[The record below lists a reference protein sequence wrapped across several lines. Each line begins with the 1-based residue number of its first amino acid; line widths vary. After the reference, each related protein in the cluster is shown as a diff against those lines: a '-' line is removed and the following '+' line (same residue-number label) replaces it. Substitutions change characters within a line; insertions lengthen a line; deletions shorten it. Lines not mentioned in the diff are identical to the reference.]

1 MRQGTFLTFVF
12 ITQAVLLTC
21 QSGERTFL
29 KKPNLYNLSK
39 KSQYLISVLAVMGV
53 GALGLLFYN
62 LIDYRIVAFLLLV
75 TVSILAM
82 FLDIVPVI
90 IAAFLSAL
98 LWDFLFI
105 PPRFTFT
112 VGTTEDRILL
122 LMYLLIVV
130 IHAVLTFRI
139 RKAEKEIRLKE
150 EKANEAKFYN
160 TLFNSLSHE
169 LRTPITTI
177 LGSTDNLINHASNLS
192 TETNQELLQEIA
204 TASLRLNRQVENL
217 LNMSRLE
224 SGAFKIKKDWC
235 NIEELVYTVIKQVE
249 PGLLKHKITV
259 HIPEALPLFKLDFGL
274 MEQVL
279 YNLLN
284 NAIQYTPEE
293 TTVMI
298 GADCIDEKLILTVAD
313 NGKGFPENEIDN
325 VFTKF
330 YRLKGSRPGGTGL
343 GLSIA
348 KGFVEAHNGTISL
361 KSLPLSGALFTIEI
375 STEMSYLNGLKNE

>member
-1 MRQGTFLTFVF
+1 M
-12 ITQAVLLTC
+12 TC
-21 QSGERTFL
+21 QSGENNSL
-29 KKPNLYNLSK
+29 KKRSLYNLSQNG
-39 KSQYLISVLAVMGV
+39 QYLVSVLVVLGV
-53 GALGLLFYN
+53 SGLGLALYDF
-62 LIDYRIVAFLLLV
+62 IDYRIVAFLLLV
-75 TVSILAM
+75 AVSILAM
-82 FLDIVPVI
+82 FLDILPVI
-90 IAAFLSAL
+90 LAAVLSAL

-112 VGTTEDRILL
+112 VGTTEDQLLL
-122 LMYLLIVV
+122 LMYLLIVI

-139 RKAEKEIRLKE
+139 RKAEKEVRIRE

-177 LGSTDNLINHASNLS
+177 LGSTDNLINNSQNLS
-192 TETNQELLQEIA
+192 TENTKELLNEIA

-235 NIEELVYTVIKQVE
+235 DVTDLIYTVVKQLE
-249 PGLLKHKITV
+249 PVAAKHKLTV
-259 HIPEALPLFKLDFGL
+259 HVPESLPLFRIDFGL
-274 MEQVL
+274 MEHVL
-279 YNLLN
+279 YNLVS
-284 NAIQYTPEE
+284 NAIHYTPEE
-293 TTVMI
+293 SGIVVQAALI
-298 GADCIDEKLILTVAD
+298 EEKLVLTVAD
-313 NGKGFPENEIDN
+313 NGKGFPEDEINN

-348 KGFVEAHNGTISL
+348 KGFVEAHAGTITL
-361 KSLPLSGALFTIEI
+361 KNLPLSGALFTIEI
-375 STEMSYLNGLKNE
+375 PAETSYLNGLKNE

>member
-1 MRQGTFLTFVF
+1 M
-12 ITQAVLLTC
+12 TC
-21 QSGERTFL
+21 QSGAQTSL
-29 KKPNLYNLSK
+29 KKRNLYNLSK
-39 KSQYLISVLAVMGV
+39 NNQYLISILAVMGV

-105 PPRFTFT
+105 PPRLTFT

-130 IHAVLTFRI
+130 IHAVLTVRI
-139 RKAEKEIRLKE
+139 RKAEKEIRMKE

-192 TETNQELLQEIA
+192 TETNQELLHEIA

-235 NIEELVYTVIKQVE
+235 NIEELVYTVMKQVE

-259 HIPEALPLFKLDFGL
+259 HIPEVLPLFKLDFGL

-284 NAIQYTPEE
+284 NAIQYTPED
-293 TTVMI
+293 TTIMI
-298 GADCIDEKLILTVAD
+298 GADCIHEKLILTVAD
-313 NGKGFPENEIDN
+313 NGKGFPENELSN
-325 VFTKF
+325 VFSKF

-361 KSLPLSGALFTIEI
+361 KNLPLSGALFTIEI
-375 STEMSYLNGLKNE
+375 PTETSYLNGLKNE